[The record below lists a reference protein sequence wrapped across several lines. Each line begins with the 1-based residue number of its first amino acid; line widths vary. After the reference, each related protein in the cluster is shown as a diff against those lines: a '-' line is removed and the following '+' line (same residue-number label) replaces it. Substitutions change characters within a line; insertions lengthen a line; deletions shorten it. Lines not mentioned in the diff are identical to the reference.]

1 MKLDTLSVAVKLA
14 VTLIPLATLAAGTER
29 RQLDA
34 HEHGVTTLNM
44 ALDDDILALELEGP
58 AMNFVG
64 FEHLPRTPEQQQA
77 IAETLDIINGGS
89 QLFQPDPDADCTLIE
104 ASGRHFTDADD
115 HDDHGD
121 EHDDHDDGHDEHGED
136 HDEHEAESRHSEFVG
151 QFRYRCDKPGKLL
164 ELRVTLFERFPL
176 TTEVEASFI
185 GPEGQTFEA
194 LTAADPVIRLR
205 P

>member
-1 MKLDTLSVAVKLA
+1 MKLILPSVAVILA
-14 VTLIPLATLAAGTER
+14 VTLISLATLAAGTER

-64 FEHLPRTPEQQQA
+64 FEHSPRTPEQKQA
-77 IAETLDIINGGS
+77 IANAVDVIKGGG
-89 QLFQPDPDADCTLIE
+89 QLFQPDPGADCALIE
-104 ASGRHFTDADD
+104 ATGRHITDADGHD
-115 HDDHGD
+115 DHDEEHDDHGD
-121 EHDDHDDGHDEHGED
+121 DHDD
-136 HDEHEAESRHSEFVG
+136 HEAESRHSEFVG
-151 QFRYRCDKPGKLL
+151 NFRYRCDKPGRLL
-164 ELRVTLFERFPL
+164 ELRVTVFERFPL

-185 GPEGQTFEA
+185 GPEGQNFKA
-194 LTAADPVIRLR
+194 LTAADPVFRLR